1 VEKEPKP
8 QVLFTSFGDNGLLFE
23 LRYWLDFTKT
33 VPPQVA
39 TDLRLMIEG
48 AFASQGIV
56 IAFPQRDIHLDA
68 ARPLQVEVVP
78 AVNVP
83 TGAAKIVN
91 KEQTVSKSDTTQ

>member
-1 VEKEPKP
+1 MEKEPKP

-48 AFASQGIV
+48 AFKSHGIV
-56 IAFPQRDIHLDA
+56 IAFPQRDVHLDA
-68 ARPLQVEVVP
+68 TRPLQVEVVP
-78 AVNVP
+78 ATNVQ
-83 TGAAKIVN
+83 TGN
-91 KEQTVSKSDTTQ
+91 TDTSNEKESVRKPATTQ